1 MKSVNTKAAI
11 ATIVVLIITGG
22 FIKQMMNNTKE
33 YTISESI
40 KNIEVYG
47 QSDRVKIGLSKDD
60 ETHITCR
67 KTNKVKV
74 NGDTLVIKEER
85 VLFKIINFNNPD
97 IEIYLPEKEYEKL
110 VVNTVSGSIE
120 LNDRLGFENAQI
132 ESVSGSIDSDIDVK
146 DKVTYS
152 STSGSLNIQD
162 LDCDSLG
169 ISTISGSIKLDNIIS
184 NTSMIIETTS
194 GSIEL
199 DKVDSPSIEVSSVS
213 GSINAT
219 ILSSKQYDIST
230 VSGSISAPQN
240 KGNETCVIETVS
252 GSINIK
258 WFLATPFNYCQAIY
272 YQSFI

>member
-162 LDCDSLG
+162 LDCDNLG

-230 VSGSISAPQN
+230 VSGSISTPQN